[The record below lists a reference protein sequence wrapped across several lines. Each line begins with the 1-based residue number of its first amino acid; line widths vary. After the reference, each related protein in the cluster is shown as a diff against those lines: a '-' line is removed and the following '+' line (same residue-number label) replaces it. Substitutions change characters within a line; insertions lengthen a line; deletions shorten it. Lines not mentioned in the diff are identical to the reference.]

1 MPTLP
6 TPPPETSAWLS
17 AGLAALLAACGL
29 ATLRRVRGTTLT
41 APSLWWIA
49 AAAAIAAVEAML
61 AYQHADPTTLRA
73 SLWRYTAAVG
83 TFCPLTAVL
92 GAKRPQ
98 DRGWQWVVSSLW
110 LVLLVPVAQAI
121 ASPGGTQLEL
131 VGAWRWLL
139 WGFIAMGLLNYL
151 PTRFALSALLVAA
164 GQIVLLSGPTGIA
177 QNLSPTTRIAAATAL
192 FLAAGGLAPLSRYRA
207 PPSTLPQTARWLA
220 FRDAWGAFWALR
232 VLQRVNQ
239 TAELSGWPVRLQWG
253 GLISTDD
260 AAPLDTLPPAIEAP
274 LNQSLDTLL
283 RRFERLQFQPLA
295 PPGGRLPCQ

>member
-29 ATLRRVRGTTLT
+29 ATLPRVRGTTLT
-41 APSLWWIA
+41 APTLWWIA
-49 AAAAIAAVEAML
+49 AATAIAAVEATL
-61 AYQHADPTTLRA
+61 AYHQVDAATLQA
-73 SLWRYTAAVG
+73 SLWRYAAAVG
-83 TFCPLTAVL
+83 TFCPLIAVL

-98 DRGWQWVVSSLW
+98 DRGWQWVVASLW

-121 ASPGGTQLEL
+121 ASPSGTQLEL

-151 PTRFALSALLVAA
+151 PTRFALSARLVAI
-164 GQIVLLSGPTGIA
+164 GQVVLLAGSTGIA
-177 QNLSPTTRIAAATAL
+177 QNLSPTARVATAAAL
-192 FLAAGGLAPLSRYRA
+192 FLTACGLAIARRFRA
-207 PPSTLPQTARWLA
+207 TPSPLPQTNRWLA

-239 TAELSGWPVRLQWG
+239 TAELSHWPVRLQWS
-253 GLISTDD
+253 GLVSTDEP
-260 AAPLDTLPPAIEAP
+260 APPIMLTPPIEAL

-283 RRFERLQFQPLA
+283 RRFERLQ
-295 PPGGRLPCQ
+295 

>member
-6 TPPPETSAWLS
+6 TLPPETPAWCTV
-17 AGLAALLAACGL
+17 ALALLLAAGGF

-41 APSLWWIA
+41 APALWWIA
-49 AAAAIAAVEAML
+49 AALAIAAVEAML
-61 AYQHADPTTLRA
+61 AYNSVAPNTLAA

-98 DRGWQWVVSSLW
+98 DRGWQWVVASLW

-131 VGAWRWLL
+131 FGAWRWLL
-139 WGFIAMGLLNYL
+139 WGFTAMGLLNYL
-151 PTRFALSALLVAA
+151 PTRFALSALLMAA
-164 GQIVLLSGPTGIA
+164 GQIVLLSGATGNA
-177 QNLSPTTRIAAATAL
+177 GDWPATTRVAIGVGLMLAAWACGAATSKWFRPPNSAL
-192 FLAAGGLAPLSRYRA
+192 S
-207 PPSTLPQTARWLA
+207 QTNRWLA
-220 FRDAWGAFWALR
+220 FRDAWGAFWAIR

-239 TAELSGWPVRLQWG
+239 TAELVGWPVRLQWS
-253 GLISTDD
+253 GLVSTEE
-260 AAPLDTLPPAIEAP
+260 ATPTTTLAPPIEAA

-283 RRFERLQFQPLA
+283 RRFERLQ
-295 PPGGRLPCQ
+295 

>member
-17 AGLAALLAACGL
+17 AGLATLLAACGL
-29 ATLRRVRGTTLT
+29 ATLPRVRGATLT
-41 APSLWWIA
+41 APTLWWIA

-61 AYQHADPTTLRA
+61 AYQQVDAATLQA
-73 SLWRYTAAVG
+73 SLWRYAAAVG

-98 DRGWQWVVSSLW
+98 DRGWQWVVASLW

-131 VGAWRWLL
+131 FGAWRCLL
-139 WGFIAMGLLNYL
+139 GGFIAMGLLNYL
-151 PTRFALSALLVAA
+151 PTRFALSALLVAV
-164 GQIVLLSGPTGIA
+164 GQVILLSGPTGIA
-177 QNLSPTTRIAAATAL
+177 QSLSPTTRIAAATAL
-192 FLAAGGLAPLSRYRA
+192 FLAACGLAPLSRFRA
-207 PPSTLPQTARWLA
+207 SPSTLPQTARWLA

-232 VLQRVNQ
+232 ILQRVNQ
-239 TAELSGWPVRLQWG
+239 TAELSHWPVRLQWS
-253 GLISTDD
+253 GLVSTDGT
-260 AAPLDTLPPAIEAP
+260 APPTTLAPPIEAA

-283 RRFERLQFQPLA
+283 RRFERID
-295 PPGGRLPCQ
+295 

>member
-6 TPPPETSAWLS
+6 TPPPETSAWLP
-17 AGLAALLAACGL
+17 AALACVVAACGL
-29 ATLRRVRGTTLT
+29 ATLPRVRGTTLT
-41 APSLWWIA
+41 APALWWIA

-61 AYQHADPTTLRA
+61 AYRQIAPTTLQA
-73 SLWRYTAAVG
+73 SLWRYAAAVG

-98 DRGWQWVVSSLW
+98 DRGWQWVVASLW

-164 GQIVLLSGPTGIA
+164 GQAVLLGGPTGIA
-177 QNLSPTTRIAAATAL
+177 QNLSPTARIAAALTL
-192 FLAAGGLAPLSRYRA
+192 FLAACGLATLRRFRL
-207 PPSTLPQTARWLA
+207 PPSALPQTARWLA

-239 TAELSGWPVRLQWG
+239 TAELSRWPVRLQWS

-260 AAPLDTLPPAIEAP
+260 AAPLETLPAAIEAP

-283 RRFERLQFQPLA
+283 RRFERID
-295 PPGGRLPCQ
+295 